1 MATFVF
7 LAESFG
13 SDPGSTDHVGLSGG
27 GKPLS
32 WRDSISAS
40 LFNMEIRPRPVDYL
54 LPLHFLPNK
63 FLFIIELGGATFQR
77 GCALEAYTAKIWR
90 KTPACGAIR
99 ANIQAPS
106 FCAVKWRRL
115 V

>member
-1 MATFVF
+1 
-7 LAESFG
+7 
-13 SDPGSTDHVGLSGG
+13 
-27 GKPLS
+27 
-32 WRDSISAS
+32 
-40 LFNMEIRPRPVDYL
+40 
-54 LPLHFLPNK
+54 LPNK